1 MYALMDAPPDD
12 TPAPPRPW
20 WRKPVVWIGF
30 VISGLAVGIFF
41 VKFDMGEVRTS
52 LARADGW
59 AMAFAALVFLAS
71 YLVRG
76 LRWKLLLHPLKVLPW
91 SRVRDVLMV
100 GFMLNCT
107 LPARAGEIARPLL
120 LWKLCGTS
128 RRGGLA
134 TVGVERIFDGFCL
147 VGMLSAVALVFE
159 VPSGIRDA
167 GYVVTAV
174 MTAGLAIVLWLAFHH
189 TSAFAAADRALFFLP
204 QHARERVLGFFE
216 RFVAGT
222 GALRQPRLV
231 LGVGLTTLCIWC
243 MEVVVYLTV
252 MRGFGIELPVWCSVI
267 VMAAVNFSI
276 AVPSA
281 PAYIGVYEAGCG
293 GAVVALSRL
302 LAYPMTW
309 EQALSYAIGLH
320 LLVVAVIIGAG
331 LVLMWRLGLS
341 LGDLTSKSRGSK
353 GSTASES

>member
-1 MYALMDAPPDD
+1 M
-12 TPAPPRPW
+12 
-20 WRKPVVWIGF
+20 VWIGF
-30 VISGLAVGIFF
+30 AISGLAVAVFIY
-41 VKFDMGEVRTS
+41 KFDMGEVRRS
-52 LARADGW
+52 LAQANGW
-59 AMAFAALVFLAS
+59 SMALAGLVFLTS

-147 VGMLSAVALVFE
+147 VGMMSLVALAFE
-159 VPSGIRDA
+159 VPQGIRDA

-174 MTAGLAIVLWLAFHH
+174 MTTGLAVVLWLAFHP
-189 TSAFAAADRALFFLP
+189 TSAFAVADRVLFFLP
-204 QHARERVLGFFE
+204 RRTRDRVLAFFE

-231 LGVGLTTLCIWC
+231 LGVGLTTLCVWGLEI
-243 MEVVVYLTV
+243 VVYLSV
-252 MRGFGIELPVWCSVI
+252 MRGFGIELPLWCSVI

-281 PAYIGVYEAGCG
+281 PAYLGVYEAGCG

-309 EQALSYAIGLH
+309 ERALSYAIGLH
-320 LLVVAVIIGAG
+320 LLVVAVIVGAG

-341 LGDLTSKSRGSK
+341 FGDLTRSEAASGSADPR
-353 GSTASES
+353 S